1 MGERSQDASPAQ
13 PEGRYAH
20 LSPSHWL
27 WLALHAPRLYT
38 RLSGYRATPR
48 INADPIGIP
57 ATQVDRPGASRCPS
71 ATEGAP
77 NANRCERDPN
87 THNVNFSSISSLSKA
102 FS

>member
-38 RLSGYRATPR
+38 RLSGYRPTPR
-48 INADPIGIP
+48 MNADPIGIP

-77 NANRCERDPN
+77 NADRCERDLS
-87 THNVNFSSISSLSKA
+87 TKTVNLVTLGSLFEA
-102 FS
+102 FP